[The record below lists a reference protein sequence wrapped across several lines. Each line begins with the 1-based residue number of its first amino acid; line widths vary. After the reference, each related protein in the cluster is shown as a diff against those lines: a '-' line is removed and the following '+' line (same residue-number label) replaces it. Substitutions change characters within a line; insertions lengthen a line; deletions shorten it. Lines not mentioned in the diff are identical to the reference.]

1 MDRRVAHG
9 PRLHEVRPRSDPR
22 KEGEAMAR
30 SEIMQKIE
38 DLSEER
44 ERLLAREGSHHAGA
58 DDHRRLADID
68 HALGVLWDLRRREIA
83 GENVGLDE
91 DFLDR
96 YVISPGHDAPD
107 DYTWAR

>member
-1 MDRRVAHG
+1 MGGAHG
-9 PRLHEVRPRSDPR
+9 PGLREVRPRSDPP

-44 ERLLAREGSHHAGA
+44 ERLLVREGSHHTGVG
-58 DDHRRLADID
+58 DHRRLAEID
-68 HALGVLWDLRRREIA
+68 HALGVLWDLRRRELA
-83 GENVGLDE
+83 GEYVRGDE
-91 DFLDR
+91 D
-96 YVISPGHDAPD
+96 PD